1 MKMTDLVAPATPP
14 SLALSSSAPSSF
26 VASGMTLEA
35 IMEQL
40 QWMQADFGVRLDY
53 LNDEMCQMNT

>member
-1 MKMTDLVAPATPP
+1 MTDLVAPATPP

-53 LNDEMCQMNT
+53 LNDEMC